1 MEHENAAPSGHS
13 PCTSASPNNRH
24 YGNSETNSSESD
36 SDDEATVPSHFT
48 RKISTNKRLHKS
60 VFIKEGYLQ
69 ILRSTSFNKW
79 KKRYFWLKGKP
90 CFMAETSKQIYLKKL
105 M

>member
-60 VFIKEGYLQ
+60 VK
-69 ILRSTSFNKW
+69 S
-79 KKRYFWLKGKP
+79 
-90 CFMAETSKQIYLKKL
+90 IYIYIFLFL
-105 M
+105 AN